1 MNPQFLESFLA
12 TKLEKNHKNNPLKN
26 ERILMEQI
34 RVELEDRS
42 YDILIGNSI
51 LRDIGT
57 KLKKFDFSPKLALI
71 SNELVFSL
79 YGKIVS
85 ESITEAGFDLLTVI
99 IPDGE
104 QYKNIE
110 TLQHIYNELLKY
122 KLDRKSALIALGGGV
137 VGDITGFAA
146 STYMRGISYIQIPT
160 TLLAQVDSS
169 VGGKT
174 GIDHKLG
181 KNMIGTFWQPVL
193 VLIDT
198 KTLSTLEKRQFLA
211 GLAEVIK
218 YGIIWD
224 SELFKFIDENKEKIL
239 RLDNNSLNHIIK
251 RSCEIKAE
259 IVSKDER
266 ESGLRAI
273 LNYGHTIGHAIETVT
288 KYTLYLHGEAISIGM
303 CLEAELAQLLNIID
317 PVEFTKI
324 KELINQCGLPYYLPE
339 DIDRQEIISAM
350 YLDKK
355 AVAGKLKFILPEKIG
370 KVRIEK
376 NISEEI
382 LNKLLKL

>member
-1 MNPQFLESFLA
+1 
-12 TKLEKNHKNNPLKN
+12 
-26 ERILMEQI
+26 MENI
-34 RVELEDRS
+34 RVELGDRS

-51 LRDIGT
+51 LEIIGE
-57 KLKKFDFSPKLALI
+57 KLKTFNFSPKLALI

-79 YGKIVS
+79 YGDIVS
-85 ESITEAGFDLLTVI
+85 ESIKKAGFDLLTVI

-104 QYKNIE
+104 EFKNIE
-110 TLQHIYNELLKY
+110 TLQYIYNELLKY
-122 KLDRKSALIALGGGV
+122 KLDRKSALVALGGGV

-181 KNMIGTFWQPVL
+181 KNMIGAFWQPKL

-198 KTLSTLEKRQFLA
+198 KTLNTLEKRQFLA

-218 YGIIWD
+218 YGVIWD
-224 SELFKFIDENKEKIL
+224 SELFQFIEVNKEKIL
-239 RLDNNSLNHIIK
+239 GLDYNPLNYIIK
-251 RSCEIKAE
+251 RSCQIKAE

-266 ESGLRAI
+266 ETGLRAI

-288 KYTLYLHGEAISIGM
+288 KYTRYLHGEAISIGM
-303 CLEAELAQLLNIID
+303 CLEAELAQLLNITE
-317 PVEFTKI
+317 PSEVKKI
-324 KELINQCGLPYYLPE
+324 KELIQFCGLPYCLPE
-339 DIDRQEIISAM
+339 DIDRTEIISSM

-355 AVAGKLKFILPEKIG
+355 AIAGKLKFVLPEKIG
-370 KVRIEK
+370 KVRIER
-376 NISEEI
+376 NIPEEI
-382 LNKLLKL
+382 LKKLLKI